1 MKIYTIK
8 DIAKLSGVS
17 VTTVSR
23 VLNHRPDVNRET
35 RERVERIMQDCHF
48 VGNANA
54 RGLKQA
60 DNEVVAVILR
70 GRLNPFLNALA
81 EAILQRTAGSDVF
94 YVTEFI
100 DEKADEYQT
109 AVRLFHEKRVKGF
122 IFVGS
127 RIDDRAYVMNGIDVP
142 MVFATVS
149 TTGTVM
155 DRASSVTIDDRAMS
169 CEAMTALL
177 KSGHRR
183 IAVFG
188 GNRIGSDS
196 PALRYQ
202 GVLDACKAFGLDFDE
217 SRYVETR
224 FSLKDAYDCT
234 RAFFALKGD
243 TTAVFC
249 MADTVAMGMC
259 RALRDIGRK
268 VPEDVSIIGFDGT
281 EQGKYFIPRLSTV
294 VQPVDEI
301 AGQTVAVLTEM
312 LEEGAPPRHVVV
324 PAQLRLRESF
334 C

>member
-8 DIAKLSGVS
+8 DIARLSGVS

-60 DNEVVAVILR
+60 ESDVVAVILR

-81 EAILQRTAGSDVF
+81 EAILQRTVSSDF
-94 YVTEFI
+94 TYVTEFI
-100 DEKADEYQT
+100 DEKADEFQT
-109 AVRLFHEKRVKGF
+109 ALRLYHEKRVKGF

-127 RIDDRAYVMNGIDVP
+127 RIDGRARVMDGVDVP

-149 TTGTVM
+149 TAGTLLE
-155 DRASSVTIDDRAMS
+155 RASSVTIDDRAMS
-169 CEAMTALL
+169 REAMGALL
-177 KSGHRR
+177 RSGHRR

-188 GNRIGSDS
+188 GDRTGDDCH
-196 PALRYQ
+196 ALRYQ
-202 GVLDACKAFGLDFDE
+202 GVLDACRACGCTFDE

-224 FSLKDAYDCT
+224 FSLKDAYDAT

-249 MADTVAMGMC
+249 MADTVAMGVC
-259 RALRDIGRK
+259 RALHDIGRQ
-268 VPEDVSIIGFDGT
+268 VPEDVSVVGFDGT
-281 EQGKYFIPRLSTV
+281 ELGKYFVPRLTTV

-301 AGQTVAVLTEM
+301 AGQTVEVLTDM
-312 LEEGAPPRHVVV
+312 LENGAPPRHVVV
-324 PAQLRLRESF
+324 SSELLMRESF